1 MAKKV
6 VQISFKDNDKE
17 ERLYNAVLNSY
28 NKSAFVKECIEFYL
42 KNKHKEIKDPVI
54 NEGPVIDKKI
64 EEEKETNDID
74 WDF

>member
-1 MAKKV
+1 M
-6 VQISFKDNDKE
+6 S
-17 ERLYNAVLNSY
+17 LNKIDSLT
-28 NKSAFVKECIEFYL
+28 SSQFYL
-42 KNKHKEIKDPVI
+42 NNKYKEIKDPVI